1 MTVLPP
7 ADATTRAIQAAF
19 LASLGRIKRKT
30 EPYRYW
36 LLDDVLPLEAATDIG
51 ELPIARPD
59 GLVFSGRRETNN
71 ARRTYFDEHARH
83 QFPVARACAEAF
95 QSPETV
101 AAIERECGADLAGTN
116 LRIEFCQDTD
126 GFWLEP
132 HADISVKRFTMSLY
146 LCRGEEAAE
155 MGTDIYDRDKKWVGR
170 APSDFNSAMI
180 FIPSPEAIH
189 GFASRPIKGV
199 RKSLI
204 VNYVTPEWR
213 NRHELAFP
221 ETPVRGV
228 G

>member
-1 MTVLPP
+1 MTVVSP
-7 ADATTRAIQAAF
+7 ADATTRAIQASV
-19 LASLGRIKRKT
+19 LAALAGSVRKT

-36 LLDDVLPLEAATDIG
+36 LLDKVLPDEVAAAVA

-71 ARRTYFDEHARH
+71 ARRKYFDEPARRA
-83 QFPVARACAEAF
+83 FPVVRACAEAF
-95 QSPETV
+95 QSPELV
-101 AAIERECGADLAGTN
+101 AAIERQCGAELAGTN
-116 LRIEFCQDTD
+116 LRIEYCQDVD

-146 LCRGEEAAE
+146 LCRGDESAD
-155 MGTDIYDRDKKWVGR
+155 MGTDIYDLAKNWVGR
-170 APSDFNSAMI
+170 APSDFNAAMI

-189 GFASRPIKGV
+189 GFAPRPIKGV

-204 VNYVTPEWR
+204 VNYVMPEWR
-213 NRHELAFP
+213 NRHELAYP

>member
-1 MTVLPP
+1 MTVIPP
-7 ADATTRAIQAAF
+7 ADAPTRAIQAVF
-19 LASLGRIKRKT
+19 LAALAHITRKT

-36 LLDDVLPLEAATDIG
+36 LLQKVLPDEAASAIA

-71 ARRTYFDEHARH
+71 ARRIYFGEHARRE
-83 QFPVARACAEAF
+83 FPVARACAEAF
-95 QSPETV
+95 QSPEIV

-116 LRIEFCQDTD
+116 LRIEYCQDTD

-146 LCRGEEAAE
+146 LCRGEESVD
-155 MGTDIYDRDKKWVGR
+155 MGTDIYDRGRTWVGR

-189 GFASRPIKGV
+189 GFTPRPIKGV

-204 VNYVTPEWR
+204 VNYVTQDWR
-213 NRHELAFP
+213 NRQELAFP
-221 ETPVRGV
+221 ETPVRGAN
-228 G
+228 